1 MEEAF
6 KEQVFSLIETINVDV
21 KVKVEAEPRGPRQ
34 TLITSHNEP
43 SEFSDTKNSGVSKG
57 SDLNIGRNDPCP
69 CGSGKKY
76 KKCCINKETNET
88 ILNEN
93 ASSIGEMEP
102 LYNRLPELA
111 EKETRTAFVMPGE
124 KLPAGMY
131 SMFES
136 FCNDKKCDC
145 RRVFINVEHN
155 GKILATIGYGWETN
169 KFYKEWLGDDE
180 LVKHMKGPVLELTG
194 AHTNMSNDLLEFFEE
209 TMLMDITFLN
219 RLESQKSSKT
229 LDITSLMSGVSYSSE
244 SNLILLKKGSLRS
257 LIGKILVC
265 SVFREAYA

>member
-1 MEEAF
+1 MAKLGTEENPVIIRVQTPEKAEEMNAICNEHGWQF
-6 KEQVFSLIETINVDV
+6 IVGIEPDKTEDISDV
-21 KVKVEAEPRGPRQ
+21 KKLLAYQFTTVPKQKV
-34 TLITSHNEP
+34 
-43 SEFSDTKNSGVSKG
+43 
-57 SDLNIGRNDPCP
+57 GRNDPCP

-76 KKCCINKETNET
+76 KKCCINKETNEI

-219 RLESQKSSKT
+219 RLESHYEAFKKS
-229 LDITSLMSGVSYSSE
+229 L
-244 SNLILLKKGSLRS
+244 
-257 LIGKILVC
+257 
-265 SVFREAYA
+265 